1 MVCWCGMSSRPGI
14 FTDRHSAL
22 FKKLNPLN
30 AELNPICRLLALLGG
45 ATIVVISRLRV
56 KLLTALRSACTAW
69 ISNRNVSVKFLP
81 SLQQN
86 FTHTRFFFSSSFLVT
101 LSLIRR
107 TACARAK
114 FSGYSST
121 TSAYSETG
129 QMAFC
134 CQNLPLG
141 ALSSRSAPSM
151 LVGALFKS
159 SVFFWTRLVCVPEHF
174 LVWIGSRVSK
184 SVMKLAS
191 DHVGRFH
198 PQSSL
203 VKPWRLLFLSL

>member
-107 TACARAK
+107 TACARAQ
-114 FSGYSST
+114 FSGCSST
-121 TSAYSETG
+121 TNAHSETG
-129 QMAFC
+129 QTAV
-134 CQNLPLG
+134 CQNLHLG
-141 ALSSRSAPSM
+141 ALSSRSAPSVQ
-151 LVGALFKS
+151 VGALF
-159 SVFFWTRLVCVPEHF
+159 L
-174 LVWIGSRVSK
+174 
-184 SVMKLAS
+184 
-191 DHVGRFH
+191 RFG
-198 PQSSL
+198 
-203 VKPWRLLFLSL
+203 LFLTQVYITTVCLYKMHT